1 MNIINDDLLLQF
13 AKYCDIYSLNQLTI
27 VNTQLNNLRLYR
39 LYMGHIA
46 VKEFGIDSISDIKY
60 YKEKKMYNLAEY
72 IKDIHY
78 SLHLPNETTHIEKK
92 IIRNMGKASIWYGLT
107 NFSYDEAIS
116 YWRNNKYKEKKIR
129 NVNLCKIYRIPLLIR
144 KIYQRKYGFN
154 LLALIY

>member
-1 MNIINDDLLLQF
+1 
-13 AKYCDIYSLNQLTI
+13 
-27 VNTQLNNLRLYR
+27 
-39 LYMGHIA
+39 
-46 VKEFGIDSISDIKY
+46 
-60 YKEKKMYNLAEY
+60 MYNLAEY